1 MYTRNRAASA
11 GVHRRLGEEAM
22 TDTDTAMTRL
32 RMTAIEQLVGRH
44 VGSDRLIQIGLD
56 ALLAGLDTPLLRLWQ
71 ARVAGSLSRIRGVL
85 SSPV

>member
-1 MYTRNRAASA
+1 
-11 GVHRRLGEEAM
+11 M

-56 ALLAGLDTPLLRLWQ
+56 ALLAGLDTPLLRLL
-71 ARVAGSLSRIRGVL
+71 AGKSSRVAFANPRGTVEPRL
-85 SSPV
+85 AGPLAEDAGRRVD